1 MMTRLSIHGRN
12 IELTAAIK
20 DTLSEKTERVFSHYD
35 FIQNVMI
42 HLSVDKNPRISEAH
56 HAEAVIHVNG
66 GVVKVEA
73 SSENLYAAIDLLV
86 DKMMRS
92 LTKYKSKHLLRGKS
106 ERSQGGESL
115 RIPADATVL
124 DLDDDFELDFQLDSQ
139 SAEDN
144 EAAAFAEAEV
154 QSVRFA

>member
-73 SSENLYAAIDLLV
+73 SSENLYAAIDVLV

-92 LTKYKSKHLLRGKS
+92 LTKYKSKHLLRGKAA
-106 ERSQGGESL
+106 RSQGGESL
-115 RIPADATVL
+115 RIPTDAPMADL
-124 DLDDDFELDFQLDSQ
+124 LEDDFEELDFQSP
-139 SAEDN
+139 EEN

-154 QSVRFA
+154 QSVRYA